1 MSGALPIISHSM
13 ILLELTDNM
22 AGFLSYSIHILST
35 IIKILLQWS
44 GRMASDNII
53 TVLFQ

>member
-1 MSGALPIISHSM
+1 MPGALPIISHSM
-13 ILLELTDNM
+13 ILLELTDNVVN
-22 AGFLSYSIHILST
+22 FLRYSIHILST

-44 GRMASDNII
+44 GHMASDNII

>member
-1 MSGALPIISHSM
+1 MPGALPIISHFM
-13 ILLELTDNM
+13 ILLELTDNVVN
-22 AGFLSYSIHILST
+22 FLRYSIHILST

-44 GRMASDNII
+44 GHMASDNII